1 MSYLGWW
8 YYVGRFV
15 PSEDYPGWVVLEQP
29 RNYGITPAVS
39 DPLSLDDVELAAAR
53 AAFWSVGD
61 KNFETALRNWGVHF
75 YYPEGFVQF
84 RESTDVCKRLAASLL
99 EIPGVRLLD
108 NLGEFVTWERIFG
121 KSST

>member
-1 MSYLGWW
+1 MAFIGCW

-75 YYPEGFVQF
+75 YYPEGFVNSASPPTNANA
-84 RESTDVCKRLAASLL
+84 RLLPCSKSPASGCWTTSASLPLAADL
-99 EIPGVRLLD
+99 
-108 NLGEFVTWERIFG
+108 W
-121 KSST
+121 